1 MLKSVQGNTRNTL
14 SPKRKVFFFNIRLS
28 VNMVTESVIDVA
40 DLSVNFKEKSTN
52 YVEDYIVIEKAQMF
66 KIMHSPLF
74 LIRGLSV
81 RDGEWVKRKPFC
93 YANRISRCTILSLSL
108 SLSFGPALSLT
119 GDCN

>member
-1 MLKSVQGNTRNTL
+1 
-14 SPKRKVFFFNIRLS
+14 
-28 VNMVTESVIDVA
+28 MVTESVIDVA

-108 SLSFGPALSLT
+108 SLSFVFYKSDSLSLSLSLSLPLSLSLSLSLA
-119 GDCN
+119 CLLQKW